1 MKKVSS
7 LVLLIIWMI
16 VIFILSNQ
24 SGVLSKS
31 ESGIIVSFINKITN
45 IDINTL
51 QFIIRKIAHV
61 LEYTILYIL
70 IYNYIKF
77 FNTNN
82 TTKLS
87 ILFTLLYACIDETH
101 QLFID
106 GRTGKFLDVLVD
118 SIGIF
123 IGYLIEVK
131 YEKKNKTLGSNIN

>member
-1 MKKVSS
+1 MKKKVIFI
-7 LVLLIIWMI
+7 LLIIWMI

-24 SGVLSKS
+24 NGVMSKS
-31 ESGIIVSFINKITN
+31 ESGIIVRFINKI
-45 IDINTL
+45 IDIDIDTL
-51 QFIIRKIAHV
+51 QFIVRRFAHI

-70 IYNYIKF
+70 IYNYIKS

-82 TTKLS
+82 TVKLS
-87 ILFTLLYACIDETH
+87 ILFTVLYACIDETH

-118 SIGIF
+118 SIGII

-131 YEKKNKTLGSNIN
+131 YEK